1 MKKNSQT
8 NLIRLARQSRQSIC
22 MYRIDRQSL
31 RALAHSIRAGISP
44 RDALLYI
51 SESKIGQARADIA
64 AIADMFL
71 LGMSYS
77 DVFDRTTVGKSPLF
91 IQIIRISESNGQAAK
106 ALEMIVAHMEGSSR
120 AKSQILGLSV
130 YPIVIFA
137 VTIAFTLFALLII
150 VPNIRDII
158 SMPGAALNPI
168 TRALLAM
175 SDLLINKSAM
185 VIGTAIAIGATL
197 VLAARTRFIRSRIEE
212 LIFRMPGISR
222 FATAYAFG
230 SYAAFIAL
238 YVKFRSDIG
247 TVFELLAQSSGM
259 KRVRSE
265 FSRISEGIRKGETLS
280 FVLQRGSAAIVPRI
294 WVLFASVAERSTSY
308 SEMFDHLA
316 SYHAEHLDQQSKIY
330 MKMLEPVLMIAIG
343 VLVGLLAYG
352 ILSPLYGLMQQVG

>member
-8 NLIRLARQSRQSIC
+8 NPIRLARQSRPRI
-22 MYRIDRQSL
+22 YRIDRQSL

-44 RDALLYI
+44 REALLYI

-77 DVFDRTTVGKSPLF
+77 EVFARTTMSRSPLF

-106 ALEMIVAHMEGSSR
+106 ALEMIVAHMEESSK

-130 YPIVIFA
+130 YPIIVFGM
-137 VTIAFTLFALLII
+137 TMAFTLFALLII

-175 SDLLINKSAM
+175 SNLLINKSVA
-185 VIGTAIAIGATL
+185 VIGAAISIIVALIL
-197 VLAARTRFIRSRIEE
+197 VARMRFFRSRIEE

-247 TVFELLAQSSGM
+247 TVFELLAQTSRIG
-259 KRVRSE
+259 RIRAE
-265 FSRISEGIRKGETLS
+265 FARISEGVRKGEALS
-280 FVLQRGSAAIVPRI
+280 AILQRGSAAIVPRI
-294 WVLFASVAERSTSY
+294 WILFASVAERSSSY
-308 SEMFDHLA
+308 SEMFDHLS

-330 MKMLEPVLMIAIG
+330 MKLLEPALMIVIG

-352 ILSPLYGLMQQVG
+352 ILSPLYGLMQQVK